1 MPSFPSFSNAPL
13 YLGSMPELRSLCSN
27 LPQADKTAQSAIAQ
41 REQQLT
47 KPEGSLGRLE
57 ELTSWLGGWQQHAT
71 PKLKN
76 VQVLVFAG
84 NHGVTQQGISP
95 WPSDVTAQMVS
106 NFRNG
111 GAAINQIARTVGAS
125 LHVIPVHDLQPTADF
140 THAAAM
146 TEQDFLQA
154 VTLGYN
160 AVSSDCDLLCL
171 GEMGIGNTTAAAALA
186 AALFKESG
194 TIWAGRGTGADDA
207 GLKRKAAVIDAALT
221 LHQQACSDP
230 LEAARCVGG
239 YELAATLGATLA
251 ARHKNVPVLLDG
263 FVCTA
268 AAAPLAR
275 LHPNGLAHTCLSHC
289 ATTTGQTHR
298 LASYLGLEPLLGL
311 GLRLGE
317 GSGAALAVAILRA
330 ALACHTGMATFA
342 EAAVSQK
349 V

>member
-1 MPSFPSFSNAPL
+1 MPSSPSFSNAPL
-13 YLGSMPELRSLCSN
+13 CLGSMQELRSLCSN
-27 LPQADKTAQSAIAQ
+27 LPQTDKMAQNAIAQ

-57 ELTSWLGGWQQHAT
+57 ELTSWLGGWQKRAT
-71 PKLKN
+71 PKLEN

-111 GAAINQIARTVGAS
+111 GAAINQIAKTVGAS

-146 TEQDFLQA
+146 TEQNFLQA
-154 VTLGYN
+154 VALGYN
-160 AVSSDCDLLCL
+160 AVSSHCDLLCL
-171 GEMGIGNTTAAAALA
+171 GEMGIGNTTAAATLT
-186 AALFKESG
+186 AALFKERG
-194 TIWAGRGTGADDA
+194 IIWAGRGTGADDA
-207 GLKRKAAVIDAALT
+207 GLERKAAVIDAALS
-221 LHQQACSDP
+221 LHRQACSDP

-251 ARHKNVPVLLDG
+251 ARHKSVPVLLDG

-275 LHPNGLAHTCLSHC
+275 LHPDGLAHTCLSHC

-298 LASYLGLEPLLGL
+298 LASYVNLEPLLGL

-317 GSGAALAVAILRA
+317 GSGAALAVSIIRA

-349 V
+349 T

>member
-1 MPSFPSFSNAPL
+1 MPSSPSFSNAPL
-13 YLGSMPELRSLCSN
+13 CLGSMLELRSLCSN
-27 LPQADKTAQSAIAQ
+27 LPQTDKMAQNAIAQ

-57 ELTSWLGGWQQHAT
+57 ELTSWLGGWQKRAT
-71 PKLKN
+71 PKLEN

-84 NHGVTQQGISP
+84 NHGVTQQGISL

-111 GAAINQIARTVGAS
+111 GAAINQIAKTVGAS

-146 TEQDFLQA
+146 TEQNFLQA

-160 AVSSDCDLLCL
+160 AVSSHCDLLCL
-171 GEMGIGNTTAAAALA
+171 GEMGIGNTTAAATLA

-194 TIWAGRGTGADDA
+194 IIWAGCGTGADDA
-207 GLKRKAAVIDAALT
+207 GLKRKAAVIDAALS
-221 LHQQACSDP
+221 LHRQACSDP

-251 ARHKNVPVLLDG
+251 ARHKSVPVLLDG

-275 LHPNGLAHTCLSHC
+275 LHADGLAHTCLSHC
-289 ATTTGQTHR
+289 ATITGQTHR
-298 LASYLGLEPLLGL
+298 LASYVNLEPLLGL

-317 GSGAALAVAILRA
+317 GSGAALAVSIIRA

-349 V
+349 T

>member
-1 MPSFPSFSNAPL
+1 MPSSPSLSNVPL
-13 YLGSMPELRSLCSN
+13 CLGSMQELRSLCSN
-27 LPQADKTAQSAIAQ
+27 LPQADKAAQNAIAQ

-57 ELTSWLGGWQQHAT
+57 ELTSWLGSWQQRAI
-71 PKLKN
+71 PKLEN

-95 WPSDVTAQMVS
+95 WPSDVTAQMVG

-111 GAAINQIARTVGAS
+111 GAAINQIARTVDAS

-140 THAAAM
+140 THSAAM

-171 GEMGIGNTTAAAALA
+171 GEMGIGNTTTAATLA
-186 AALFKESG
+186 ATLFKGSG

-207 GLKRKAAVIDAALT
+207 GLKRKTAVIDAALS
-221 LHQQACSDP
+221 LHQQTYSDP

-251 ARHKNVPVLLDG
+251 ARHKNVPVVLDG
-263 FVCTA
+263 FVCMA
-268 AAAPLAR
+268 AAAPLAL
-275 LHPNGLAHTCLSHC
+275 LHVDGLAHTCLSHC

-349 V
+349 T

>member
-1 MPSFPSFSNAPL
+1 MQ
-13 YLGSMPELRSLCSN
+13 ELRSLCSN
-27 LPQADKTAQSAIAQ
+27 LPLTDKMAQNAIAQ

-57 ELTSWLGGWQQHAT
+57 ELTSWLGGWQKRAT
-71 PKLKN
+71 PKLEN

-84 NHGVTQQGISP
+84 NHGVTQQGISL

-111 GAAINQIARTVGAS
+111 GAAINQIAKTVGAS

-140 THAAAM
+140 THEAAM
-146 TEQDFLQA
+146 TEQNFLQA

-160 AVSSDCDLLCL
+160 AVSSHCDLLCL
-171 GEMGIGNTTAAAALA
+171 GEMGIGNTTAAATLA

-194 TIWAGRGTGADDA
+194 IIWAGRGTGADDA
-207 GLKRKAAVIDAALT
+207 GLKRKAAVINAALS
-221 LHQQACSDP
+221 LHRQACSDP

-251 ARHKNVPVLLDG
+251 ARHKSVPVLLDG

-275 LHPNGLAHTCLSHC
+275 LHADGLAHTCLSHC
-289 ATTTGQTHR
+289 ATITGQTHR
-298 LASYLGLEPLLGL
+298 LASYVNLEPLLGL

-317 GSGAALAVAILRA
+317 GSGAALAVSIIRA

-349 V
+349 T